1 MGARHVRKNKKMGDS
16 AFLLFDV
23 IYEDGTRSSNRRV
36 LSADIDPLEQEGSVR
51 ALIEQQDLKIAEA
64 SGRSRGPIKSMR
76 PSTD

>member
-1 MGARHVRKNKKMGDS
+1 MKKNKKMGDS

-36 LSADIDPLEQEGSVR
+36 LSADIDPLEREGSVR
-51 ALIEQQDLKIAEA
+51 ALIEQQDLKIAKA
-64 SGRSRGPIKSMR
+64 SGKSRGPIKSMR